1 MLEDP
6 DGKEESHL
14 RYLDQEK
21 YDYIQNYLEQATEQ
35 TKDHDVDAHNVM
47 EESDS
52 GKPGSSNVPSE
63 VGTEETSGKLT
74 IFLYKPSEAP
84 PPKGWSQIAHLNFS
98 WAGLTCSACSAL
110 VTFGS

>member
-6 DGKEESHL
+6 DGKEERHL
-14 RYLDQEK
+14 KYLDQEK
-21 YDYIQNYLEQATEQ
+21 YDYIQNYLEHA
-35 TKDHDVDAHNVM
+35 KDHDVDAHSVM

-63 VGTEETSGKLT
+63 VATEETSGKLT

-84 PPKGWSQIAHLNFS
+84 SPKG
-98 WAGLTCSACSAL
+98 
-110 VTFGS
+110 